1 MSLPGLPPVPKN
13 LTPFLTNPPK
23 QTPKPSN
30 VNQAKAARPLP
41 RTPPRD
47 PPPPPPT
54 TGSLGRKPSSLDTKL
69 AILKKEM
76 AGLRQIDMQL
86 MNQLWSLQ
94 QSIQDLKCIM
104 STSDMSPQSA
114 VDPWELN
121 HHEQNN
127 EDFCRSPHRLS
138 AVNESEHI
146 SSSTSSI
153 SSGSG
158 EKP

>member
-13 LTPFLTNPPK
+13 LTPFLANPPK
-23 QTPKPSN
+23 PPSKPATLGK
-30 VNQAKAARPLP
+30 VARPNQ
-41 RTPPRD
+41 RTPPRE

-54 TGSLGRKPSSLDTKL
+54 SSASLGRSNSLDGKL

-76 AGLRQIDMQL
+76 AGLRQVDMQL

-94 QSIQDLKCIM
+94 QSIQDLKLMM
-104 STSDMSPQSA
+104 SDRASVDLSPHSA

-121 HHEQNN
+121 HQNN
-127 EDFCRSPHRLS
+127 EEYYRYVNRLG
-138 AVNESEHI
+138 AVNENEHV

>member
-13 LTPFLTNPPK
+13 LTPYLASPPK
-23 QTPKPSN
+23 QTSKTPTINSG
-30 VNQAKAARPLP
+30 KAVRPLP
-41 RTPPRD
+41 RTPPRE

-54 TGSLGRKPSSLDTKL
+54 TTSLGRKPSTLDTKL
-69 AILKKEM
+69 SILKKEM
-76 AGLRQIDMQL
+76 AGLRQVDMQL

-94 QSIQDLKCIM
+94 QSIQDLKCMM
-104 STSDMSPQSA
+104 SASDLSPQSA

-121 HHEQNN
+121 HPQNN
-127 EDFCRSPHRLS
+127 EEFYRSPYRLG
-138 AVNESEHI
+138 AVNENDHI